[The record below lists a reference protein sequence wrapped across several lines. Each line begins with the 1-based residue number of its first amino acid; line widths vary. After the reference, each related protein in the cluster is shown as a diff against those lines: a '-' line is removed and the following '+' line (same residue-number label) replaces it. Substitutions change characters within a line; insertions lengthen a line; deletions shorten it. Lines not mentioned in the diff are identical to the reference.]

1 MRHTSDSLNS
11 VGLLLPRRHAIHYM
25 TVDTGRADTE
35 RATDLIE
42 GGADLA
48 GASIGA
54 AVGLIGG
61 PELVVGGAA
70 AGVVATR
77 VFRRVGSE
85 LHQRLLGP
93 RHRVRVGAAFAVAA
107 DTIVSRLDAGEVLRQ
122 DGFFEDSTQG
132 RPASD
137 EVLEGVLQAAGA
149 AFEERKIP
157 FLGKLYASVAFDSS
171 VTRPQANFFI
181 AVAER
186 LTFRQVVLLAVIARG
201 DVQPLAADAANGHPP
216 RQLRFSEKLGLEA
229 DDLERRGLI
238 GHGPPGDAPEAG
250 ARAFVEAGRR
260 PVTEVSLTRPGEQ
273 IHELMG
279 LRDVSDGARQE
290 VLADLDY

>member
-1 MRHTSDSLNS
+1 MNAD
-11 VGLLLPRRHAIHYM
+11 A
-25 TVDTGRADTE
+25 DRADAE

-70 AGVVATR
+70 AGVIATR

-107 DTIVSRLDAGEVLRQ
+107 ETIMSRLDAGEALRQ
-122 DGFFEDSTQG
+122 DGFFDDRAHG

-137 EVLEGVLQAAGA
+137 EVLEGVLQAAGE
-149 AFEERKIP
+149 AFEERKVP
-157 FLGKLYASVAFDSS
+157 FLGKLYASVAFDDS
-171 VTRPQANFFI
+171 VDRPQANFFI

-186 LTFRQVVLLAVIARG
+186 LTFRQVVLLAVIASG
-201 DVQPLAADAANGHPP
+201 DVIPLATNAAEEQPP

-238 GHGPPGDAPEAG
+238 GHGPPGRAPEPG

-260 PVTEVSLTRPGEQ
+260 PVIEVSLTRPGEQ
-273 IHELMG
+273 LYKLMG
-279 LRDVSDGARQE
+279 LRDVSDDARHE
-290 VLADLDY
+290 VTLDLV